1 MVQVQPVPPNNKIMN
16 NKKQQLGMAPSNA
29 RNQLIRMIIFDFI
42 CKENIVCYRCE
53 TNMSL
58 ENYSIEHKIAWLHSE
73 DPVGLYFNL
82 DNVTF
87 SHLQCN
93 VEARRH
99 IKNNMVKHGLS
110 RYNKYNCRCD
120 VCVSAK
126 SKANKTRRR

>member
-1 MVQVQPVPPNNKIMN
+1 
-16 NKKQQLGMAPSNA
+16 MAPSNA

-93 VEARRH
+93 VEARRRYPVP
-99 IKNNMVKHGLS
+99 IRHGTRNGYS
-110 RYNKYNCRCD
+110 KGCRCKD
-120 VCVSAK
+120 CTSEM
-126 SKANKTRRR
+126 SRQKADWRKRSGKH